1 MKKNLLTLV
10 SALLS
15 LSCLAQQQVHY
26 VPTTENLKA
35 RQEFADSKLGIFIHW
50 GIYSMFAQGEWYMT
64 NANIDNKEYAKAASA
79 FYPIGFDAKEWV
91 SAIKAAGAKYICFTS
106 RHHDGFSMWDTEQSD
121 YNIVDATP
129 FGRDV
134 IKELADEC
142 HRQGIKLHFYYSHID
157 WTRDDYPAGR
167 TGRGTGKDPSKE
179 DWPSYYAFMNRQ
191 LTELLT
197 RYGDVGAIW
206 FDGWWDHDIDSIPFD
221 WQLEEQYALIHRL
234 QPACLVGNN
243 HHQTP
248 IEGEDIQIF
257 ERDLPGENKAGL
269 SGQAVSRL
277 PLETCQTMNGM
288 WGYKIIDQN
297 YKSTETLIRYLVSTS
312 GKGANLLLNVG
323 PQPNGKI
330 PATALDRLKEI
341 GEWTSRYGETIYG
354 TIAGDIPVQ
363 EWGVTTRKGNR
374 LFVHIFDHQEKSLTL
389 PLQSKV
395 KKAFVYDTKQ
405 TLKTKRT
412 EEGVTIF
419 FDEVPS
425 GTDYIVELEMRDYKS
440 IDR

>member
-15 LSCLAQQQVHY
+15 LSCLAQEQVHY
-26 VPTTENLKA
+26 VPTSENLKA

-234 QPACLVGNN
+234 QPSCLVGNN
-243 HHQTP
+243 HHQSP

-323 PQPNGKI
+323 PQPNGQL
-330 PATALDRLKEI
+330 PAAALDRLKEI

-354 TIAGDIPVQ
+354 TVAGDIPVQ

-412 EEGVTIF
+412 KEGVTIF

-425 GTDYIVELEMRDYKS
+425 GTDYIVELEMRD
-440 IDR
+440 